1 MTILPPFLATA
12 AAFGVGALAYLWR
25 ERLGRPGV
33 LPALLRGSAGALLAF
48 LLLDLTCA
56 PGRLA
61 RRPLVLVD
69 GSLSMDAAGGHGR
82 EARDSAARW
91 GEVRSFGSDPTG
103 PDTAPGFGRS
113 TLRTA
118 LIAATAQGR
127 PVIVVSDGAVEDV
140 GDLPAD
146 LLARA
151 TVRLFPRDTIANA
164 AVLRV
169 DAPAQLTLGD
179 TLPIE
184 VTVAVAG
191 GIGAKGTLE
200 LTEAGGR
207 RILSRPMTLAAG
219 EARTTL
225 EAPSRVLGAGDH
237 LLSVRI
243 VAAGDREPRDDA
255 RELLVRVTPLPG
267 AVLLAAPPDW
277 DARALYATLRD
288 VAALPVKG
296 FVRLGPA
303 GWRSMDG
310 LHPVAPE
317 EVARAARGAVLLVVK
332 GSPDVLPAGAHPRG
346 LWRWPSGEGG
356 EHVDEGDWYLTLAGG
371 GSPIANALSGVIPD
385 SLPPLARLTPIE
397 PTAASWVGLTAQ
409 LGRRGAQ
416 RPVIVGRDSAGL
428 RVLTVAGDG
437 LWRLAFRPG
446 SGEEAYREL
455 VAASVDWLLGGS
467 DTIVGIARPARRV
480 VPFGAPVVF
489 ERTDTA
495 ALGPTSITFTG
506 DSGSRTDTLTFDGTG
521 RAAVRLPPGRYA
533 YRFARGGQG
542 VVAVDRWSEEYVPKA
557 SGLRPQAATG
567 GIEGLRTS
575 LRDRWWVYALIVG
588 LLAAEWG
595 LRRRMGMR

>member
-1 MTILPPFLATA
+1 MTLLAPVLATA

-25 ERLGRPGV
+25 ERLGRRGV
-33 LPALLRGSAGALLAF
+33 WPALLRGGAGALLAF
-48 LLLDLTCA
+48 LLIDLTCA

-61 RRPLVLVD
+61 RPLVLLD
-69 GSLSMDAAGGHGR
+69 GSLSMDAAGGQGR
-82 EARDSAARW
+82 AARDSAARW
-91 GEVRSFGSDPTG
+91 GEVRYFGADATG
-103 PDTAPGFGRS
+103 PDTAPGFARS

-118 LIAATAQGR
+118 LIAATSQGR
-127 PVIVVSDGAVEDV
+127 PVIIVSDGAVEDL
-140 GDLPAD
+140 GELPAD
-146 LLARA
+146 LLART
-151 TVRLFPRDTIANA
+151 TVRLFPRDPIADA

-169 DAPAQLTLGD
+169 DAPAQVTLGD
-179 TLPIE
+179 TVPIDI
-184 VTVAVAG
+184 TVAATG

-207 RILSRPMTLAAG
+207 RILSRPVSLAPG
-219 EARTTL
+219 GTRVTL
-225 EAPSRVLGAGDH
+225 EAPSRLLGAGDH
-237 LLSVRI
+237 LLTVRI
-243 VAAGDREPRDDA
+243 AVPGDQEPHDDP

-310 LHPVAPE
+310 LHPVHVE

-332 GSPDVLPAGAHPRG
+332 GAPEVVPAGAHPRG

-356 EHVDEGDWYLTLAGG
+356 ESVEEGDWYLTLPGG
-371 GSPIANALSGVIPD
+371 ASPIANALSGVIPD
-385 SLPPLARLTPIE
+385 SLPPLARLTPITPGAE
-397 PTAASWVGLTAQ
+397 SWVGLSAQ
-409 LGRRGAQ
+409 LGRRGAP
-416 RPVIVGRDSAGL
+416 RPVIFGRDSAGL

-437 LWRLAFRPG
+437 LWRIGFRPG

-467 DTIVGIARPARRV
+467 DSLVGVARPARRV

-495 ALGPTSITFTG
+495 AIGASPVTFTG
-506 DSGSRTDTLTFDGTG
+506 DPLTRTDTLTFDGAG
-521 RAAVRLPPGRYA
+521 RATVRLPPGRYA

-557 SGLRPQAATG
+557 PSLRPQVAAGTV
-567 GIEGLRTS
+567 EGARTS
-575 LRDRWWVYALIVG
+575 LRDRWWVYALIVA

-595 LRRRMGMR
+595 LRRRMGLR